1 MTDATA
7 PVAAAIASAQEQLQ
21 TALAALAALPIVEAD
36 ALAVT
41 RHTLHNYL
49 ALTGMTLEVVL
60 RDLGPAADPA
70 ILSWL
75 HGLQHVTD
83 LMAHTVRRLGA
94 NASPGAR
101 APRVRARRHRR
112 RRAAGLSL
120 LRPPG
125 PAQTAHGAPGDA
137 RGHRRRARRFAS
149 RWRGTRPASPVPSRT
164 RGQAWTRRS
173 KPGCSNGA
181 CGSVPNPRRAKHRT
195 ATAWLWPRNSSTWSG
210 ARSGVGV
217 RRARGPASRFACR
230 RTRARRCNN
239 NARFVDIAP
248 VIRSK
253 RMAGWKDWGHLP
265 RLGQNG

>member
-60 RDLGPAADPA
+60 RDLGPAADPS

-94 NASPGAR
+94 TPVLEPEHLECERVDIVAGVRRVCHFFDRQAQRKQLTVHLETRGAIAAGQDDSRHAGGGRDRRHLCHPGRGAR
-101 APRVRARRHRR
+101 L
-112 RRAAGLSL
+112 G
-120 LRPPG
+120 
-125 PAQTAHGAPGDA
+125 
-137 RGHRRRARRFAS
+137 RG
-149 RWRGTRPASPVPSRT
+149 GASPVVPTGRAAQSPT
-164 RGQAWTRRS
+164 HGGRS
-173 KPGCSNGA
+173 IARLRPGCGQGTPRPGRGLALVSECAGPGGLLRVSPAGVPGPGGA
-181 CGSVPNPRRAKHRT
+181 T
-195 ATAWLWPRNSSTWSG
+195 
-210 ARSGVGV
+210 
-217 RRARGPASRFACR
+217 
-230 RTRARRCNN
+230 
-239 NARFVDIAP
+239 IMP
-248 VIRSK
+248 V
-253 RMAGWKDWGHLP
+253 L
-265 RLGQNG
+265 LT